1 MFQFLN
7 PIWLIGAAAVIIPVL
22 IHLWNIR
29 PGKILKVG
37 SIGLIEAAS
46 RKSSRSLKLLDIP
59 LFLLRCLML
68 LLLAL
73 VLALPVWQKHI
84 PVAKAKGWILIPKEN
99 FEAAYQKFKPRVDSL
114 TRAGYEFHY
123 FNPGFIKGNIA
134 QILHP
139 PKDTVTSLD
148 SVRTDNQPPNYWNLI
163 RQLNNKIASDVP
175 VYLFTPNQAKY
186 FAGIKPEAAFQLH
199 WQTYTS
205 TDSTSTW
212 IQNAWFTP
220 TGDIRVAQGK
230 SNPSGTSYSYT
241 NIRQS
246 TSNNLYNIQTNNGQ
260 AQILLA
266 GGNHPP
272 VTIDTAVQRIAIYAD
287 NNSLDAGY
295 IKAALQAVS
304 QFTRRKTVIKTINNP
319 AQLANNTDWLFWL
332 SEKPINKSY
341 VERCRHILAYQAGK
355 PVTVNSWM
363 SNAGPFATAVA
374 DINKTNLH
382 KLVSAPEGI
391 RTPFWQEASGK
402 PALVLEQQGLSRLYH
417 FYSRFNPAWSDLVW
431 SDAFPAWLL
440 QLMQEPASKISDI
453 NDKRVLSS
461 QQYLPQL
468 SNDTHTIAAT
478 KNTATQNLSRYFW
491 IALIVAFA
499 AERWLSHRKTQTA
512 VKF

>member
-7 PIWLIGAAAVIIPVL
+7 PIWLIGTAAVIIPML

-29 PGKILKVG
+29 PGKVLKVG
-37 SIGLIEAAS
+37 SIGLMDTAS

-68 LLLAL
+68 ILLAL

-84 PVAKAKGWILIPKEN
+84 PVFKAKGWILIPKEN
-99 FEAAYQKFKPRVDSL
+99 FKSAYQKFKPRVDSL
-114 TRAGYEFHY
+114 TRAGYEFRY
-123 FNPGFIKGNIA
+123 FNPGFAKGNIA

-139 PKDTVTSLD
+139 TKDTVTSLD
-148 SVRTDNQPPNYWNLI
+148 SVRTDNQTPNYWNLI
-163 RQLNNKIASDVP
+163 RQLNNKISSDLP

-186 FAGIKPEAAFQLH
+186 FAGIKPEAALQLH
-199 WQTYTS
+199 WQTYTP

-212 IQNAWFTP
+212 TQNAWFAP
-220 TGDIRVAQGK
+220 TGDIRVVQGK
-230 SNPSGTSYSYT
+230 SNPSGTSYNYT

-246 TSNNLYNIQTNNGQ
+246 TSNSLFNIQTNNGQ
-260 AQILLA
+260 AQISLT
-266 GGNHPP
+266 GDNQPS
-272 VTIDTAVQRIAIYAD
+272 VTIDTTAQRFTIYAD

-295 IKAALQAVS
+295 IKAALQALS
-304 QFTRRKTVIKTINNP
+304 QFTQRKTVIKTISNP

-332 SEKPINKSY
+332 SDKPINKIY
-341 VERCRHILAYQAGK
+341 VDRCRHILAYQTGK

-374 DINKTNLH
+374 DVNKTNLH
-382 KLVSAPEGI
+382 KLISGAGGI
-391 RTPFWQEASGK
+391 RTLVWQEASGK
-402 PALVLEQQGLSRLYH
+402 PILPLEQQGATRLYR
-417 FYSRFNPAWSDLVW
+417 FYSRFNPAWNDLVW

-440 QLMQEPASKISDI
+440 QLMQEPASEINNI
-453 NDKRVLSS
+453 NDKIVLSS

-468 SNDTHTIAAT
+468 SNDTRTVAAT
-478 KNTATQNLSRYFW
+478 KNTATQNLSKYIW

-512 VKF
+512 DKL